1 MLKELI
7 KNYPGVTD
15 AKLDNKEQ
23 YALVKFDTPD
33 QAKLALSG
41 KCNKTNDYDRTEPFQ
56 NRYQGIRAQSV
67 NERHLSRTEK
77 RHKAHKLM
85 ELLT

>member
-1 MLKELI
+1 LKTQQKNQDEILKNFHTVLIENLPQNYNHLMLKELI

-33 QAKLALSG
+33 
-41 KCNKTNDYDRTEPFQ
+41 
-56 NRYQGIRAQSV
+56 
-67 NERHLSRTEK
+67 
-77 RHKAHKLM
+77 
-85 ELLT
+85 